1 MVLLH
6 GFNLVN
12 KLEPYHP
19 AAIGFDARHAGF
31 LSRHGFNTVRLGLI
45 WKAVEPEPGR
55 YDDVYLDRIAE
66 TVALLGREGVHV
78 LLDFHQDMLNE
89 RFNGEGFPDW
99 AVQDDGIRARP
110 DIGFPGNYLVMRAL
124 WRAYDH
130 FWSND
135 PGPGGVGL
143 QDRYAAAWRRVAE
156 RFRDDESVFGYDIF
170 NEPFPGSRAA
180 LCAWP
185 AGNRA
190 FDRRL
195 GDFSRRV
202 LEAIREVDRERLVF
216 YEPNVLFDYGADTHH
231 PGLGDA
237 NTGFSFHVYCL
248 AASPGLPSISGRAQ
262 DLACRR
268 QEQRVFTLAE
278 RHAGRNA
285 ETLLLSEF
293 GASDD
298 TGNIGRVAD
307 MADANMVSW
316 QYWAYWNRDPCC
328 ERPEEGLVH
337 DLARA
342 PGPDNVKWDKLDAL
356 ARPYPRAVAGTPR
369 RFGFDRL
376 TRRFELS
383 YLTDSPPGDG
393 LDGGAETEIYL
404 GARHYPRG
412 YSAAVSG
419 AEQVSDP
426 GAELLRLRAPEG
438 GAEATVRVTPN

>member
-1 MVLLH
+1 VVLLH
-6 GFNLVN
+6 GVNLVN
-12 KLEPYHP
+12 KLVPYDP
-19 AAIGFDARHAGF
+19 AAIGFDARHAAF
-31 LSRHGFNTVRLGLI
+31 LREHGFNTVRLGMI
-45 WKAVEPEPGR
+45 WKALEPEPGR
-55 YDDVYLDRIAE
+55 YDDGYLDRIGE
-66 TVALLGREGVHV
+66 SVALLGGEGLHV

-99 AVQDDGIRARP
+99 AVQDDGIGARP
-110 DIGFPGNYLVMRAL
+110 DIGFPGNYFAMRAL

-143 QDRYAAAWRRVAE
+143 QDRYAAAWKHVAD

-170 NEPFPGSRAA
+170 NEPYPGSRAA

-202 LEAIREVDRERLVF
+202 LSAIREVDRERIVF
-216 YEPNVLFDYGADTHH
+216 YEPNVLFDYGADTRH
-231 PGLGDA
+231 PALGDSS
-237 NTGFSFHVYCL
+237 TGFSFHVYCL

-278 RHAGRNA
+278 RHARRSG

-293 GASDD
+293 GATDD
-298 TGNIGRVAD
+298 TANIGRVAD

-316 QYWAYWNRDPCC
+316 QYWAYWNRDPSG

-337 DLARA
+337 DLARE

-356 ARPYPRAVAGTPR
+356 ARPYPRAVAGTPVH
-369 RFGFDRL
+369 FGFDRRS
-376 TRRFELS
+376 RRFELS
-383 YLTDSPPGDG
+383 YLTESPA
-393 LDGGAETEIYL
+393 GGRSDPDAETEIYL
-404 GARHYPRG
+404 GRRHYPSG
-412 YSAAVSG
+412 YSATVTG
-419 AEQVSDP
+419 AEHLSDR
-426 GAELLRLRAPEG
+426 GAELLRLGAPAG
-438 GAEATVRVTPN
+438 PGQVTVSVTPN